1 MKPIKII
8 IIGIFV
14 LSAVLIGLLFQQK
27 SNRIKDQLS
36 KKLLGW
42 NPVAIKKIVIKR
54 EGHDS
59 ILLTKGDGI
68 WKTNRKF
75 DGMGVA
81 SQVLLYLSTIQI
93 ENSPNKKVDDVI
105 FLNPISMT
113 TFDKNA
119 NRINKLLIGKDVAP
133 GVCAAKLNDEN
144 SIKLLHSN
152 LNNKS
157 LRILLDSLL

>member
-8 IIGIFV
+8 IISIFV
-14 LSAVLIGLLFQQK
+14 LSGGLISLLFQQK
-27 SNRIKDQLS
+27 SNRINDQLS
-36 KKLLGW
+36 KKSLGW
-42 NPVAIKKIVIKR
+42 NPVAIKKMVIKR

-81 SQVLLYLSTIQI
+81 SQLLLYLSTIQI
-93 ENSPNKKVDDVI
+93 ENSPKNTLKEEI
-105 FLNPISMT
+105 FTNPISLT
-113 TFDKNA
+113 TFDKNSA
-119 NRINKLLIGKDVAP
+119 PINRLLIGKDVAA
-133 GVCAAKLNDEN
+133 GLCAARLNNEQ